1 MRISDWSSDVC
12 SSDLAGASA
21 AEFAKKRA
29 RDSLMG
35 CPATA
40 QFDMA
45 KSFLAPLY
53 QSWSITNADDL
64 GGFWMNLRQL
74 EAFRA
79 VMVTRSIT
87 QAAQS
92 MHLSQ
97 PAVSKLIADLEY
109 AIGFKLFV
117 RTKGSALTVTPEAE
131 YFYHEVERSFIG
143 VRSEERRVGKAS
155 CRERG
160 CQYVKI

>member
-1 MRISDWSSDVC
+1 
-12 SSDLAGASA
+12 
-21 AEFAKKRA
+21 
-29 RDSLMG
+29 MG

-131 YFYHEVERSFIG
+131 YFYHE
-143 VRSEERRVGKAS
+143 RSEEHTSELQSLMRISYAVFCLKK
-155 CRERG
+155 
-160 CQYVKI
+160 KIKNHNET